1 VEPEAQFKID
11 ELAEATDLS
20 RRTIHHY
27 IAEGLIPRARGG
39 AGPAAYYDEEHY
51 LRLRL
56 LTRLKAMGLS
66 MGTIRDSLNDLSLEE
81 MREILEMPEE
91 LDYRAIWTHIA
102 MKRSGTPES
111 FLVEEAELADSHE
124 EMEWDSPPE
133 MSPGRSW
140 RPRWTRRAKPGRT
153 STPLDNANLRREV
166 ADESSPPGA
175 IRRDPDFVHRLAD
188 EHPRAP
194 VESSRGRVAHTQD
207 ILGGDLVDDSLEALE
222 AKHPVPDMMA
232 AASNSEATTS
242 YREAAATDP
251 GDEFLHPEL
260 QSQPWRRVR
269 VSNDL
274 EISYRPSSDPLTRKK
289 LHHLFDFVHRLFRLE
304 RSSEGRS
311 SGATMP
317 DGLTPDG
324 LTPETFIADGGP
336 AAGRS
341 PQHDSD
347 SMGGARA
354 HGEHP
359 QEEEP

>member
-91 LDYRAIWTHIA
+91 LDYPAIWTHIA

-111 FLVEEAELADSHE
+111 FLVEEAELADTHAE
-124 EMEWDSPPE
+124 TQWDGPPA
-133 MSPGRSW
+133 MSLRPSW
-140 RPRWTRRAKPGRT
+140 RRRWRRAEARRT
-153 STPLDNANLRREV
+153 STPLDAVNLRQEV
-166 ADESSPPGA
+166 ADESSSPGT
-175 IRRDPDFVHRLAD
+175 IRRDPEFVHRLAD
-188 EHPRAP
+188 EHPRVTIGSP
-194 VESSRGRVAHTQD
+194 LGRRAHTRD
-207 ILGGDLVDDSLEALE
+207 VPSGDLVDDSLETLE
-222 AKHPVPDMMA
+222 AKHPVPDMMG
-232 AASNSEATTS
+232 SPSYLESTTS
-242 YREAAATDP
+242 LHEAAATDS
-251 GDEFLHPEL
+251 GDDFLHPEL
-260 QSQPWRRVR
+260 DSQPWRRIR

-274 EISYRPSSDPLTRKK
+274 EISYRPSDDPLTRKK
-289 LHHLFDFVHRLFRLE
+289 LRHLLDFVHRLFRLE
-304 RSSEGRS
+304 RSSEGRAP
-311 SGATMP
+311 GAATP
-317 DGLTPDG
+317 DRLTPDG

-336 AAGRS
+336 AAKRS
-341 PQHDSD
+341 PRHDSE
-347 SMGGARA
+347 SMGSTSAPGQ
-354 HGEHP
+354 HP
-359 QEEEP
+359 EEEEP